1 MQPKNE
7 GEFRNYLEGTE
18 FGYLTDFILLL
29 QNIAQAIDLA
39 SDAIQLNPN
48 NYEGYHLRAKSY
60 MEQGDFEMA
69 LSDSKRALKL
79 SQMTA
84 SAEIK
89 TILIRYHDE
98 VIRLQSA
105 HKTTDL

>member
-1 MQPKNE
+1 M
-7 GEFRNYLEGTE
+7 
-18 FGYLTDFILLL
+18 
-29 QNIAQAIDLA
+29 
-39 SDAIQLNPN
+39 NPN
-48 NYEGYHLRAKSY
+48 NYEGFHLRAKSY

-69 LSDSKRALKL
+69 LADSKTALKL

-98 VIRLQSA
+98 VVRLQASQILR
-105 HKTTDL
+105 TTDL

>member
-1 MQPKNE
+1 M
-7 GEFRNYLEGTE
+7 
-18 FGYLTDFILLL
+18 
-29 QNIAQAIDLA
+29 
-39 SDAIQLNPN
+39 NPN

-60 MEQGDFEMA
+60 MEQGHFDMA
-69 LSDSKRALKL
+69 LADSKTALKL

-98 VIRLQSA
+98 VIRLQSTAA
-105 HKTTDL
+105 HRTTDL

>member
-1 MQPKNE
+1 MDINVHLFPS
-7 GEFRNYLEGTE
+7 
-18 FGYLTDFILLL
+18 L
-29 QNIAQAIDLA
+29 QNIAEAIELA

-48 NYEGYHLRAKSY
+48 NYEGFHLRAKSY

-69 LSDSKRALKL
+69 LADSKTALKL

-98 VIRLQSA
+98 VIRLQSTQT
-105 HKTTDL
+105 HRTTDL